1 VSPSSKPP
9 DGKDA
14 VRRTLQRIRRFF
26 GSDQG
31 PTAVEY
37 AVLLALILLTVTSGV
52 QTLGCNVK
60 STLDKASQQMG
71 Q

>member
-1 VSPSSKPP
+1 
-9 DGKDA
+9 
-14 VRRTLQRIRRFF
+14 VRRILQRIRHFF

-31 PTAVEY
+31 PTTVEY

-52 QTLGCNVK
+52 QTLGCNLRE
-60 STLDKASQQMG
+60 TFDKASQQMG